1 MKKRKKV
8 TAVADQR
15 TASVVVTATK
25 DLIDQIQAVVEQL
38 DGNEANIRTVSVINM
53 QNTDPQEALAVLQDI
68 FNKNSTSTSR
78 TANQQS
84 SALTQRSTTQNNQY
98 NSSNRSSGAGGG
110 SRTGGGVGGRAGGFC
125 HGV

>member
-84 SALTQRSTTQNNQY
+84 SALTQRSTTQSQQY
-98 NSSNRSSGAGGG
+98 NSTSRTSGMGGS
-110 SRTGGGVGGRAGGFC
+110 SRTGTGGGGAIGF
-125 HGV
+125 GQ